1 MSENIIKKTS
11 KYLNNIKSKINNN
24 SLTKDDTALLEL
36 LYQNIKNLRDTAK
49 LSRNFS
55 K

>member
-24 SLTKDDTALLEL
+24 TLTKDDTAMLEL
-36 LYQNIKNLRDTAK
+36 LYTNIKNVRDAVK
-49 LSRNFS
+49 LSRSLS